1 MAPDS
6 HLCWHRC
13 PFQSGAS
20 VKPHRTHRYR
30 EKYHKY
36 QCRSGLMSKKGKPGS
51 RAHSF
56 EVSERIKAEAKL
68 GRMAA

>member
-1 MAPDS
+1 MGPDS

-20 VKPHRTHRYR
+20 VKSHKTHRYR

-36 QCRSGLMSKKGKPGS
+36 QCRSCLKSKREKPGS
-51 RAHSF
+51 RACGF